1 MKTPQTI
8 RVMVIDDS
16 SVVRQ
21 LMQQL
26 LAQTADI
33 RVIGTAPDPVFA
45 LRKMQQEW
53 PDVILLD
60 IEMPRMDGITF
71 LRQIMAS
78 RPTPVIMCSAR
89 AGDSSEVA
97 AEALAAGAVSV
108 IARPQLGVREF
119 LHEAVAELASA
130 IRAAMVVG
138 PGSRNMSAVVAV
150 PVAAPTRSVPLLA
163 NLRPVKAA
171 TREILHDAGWASGLQ
186 RYTADAVLNPPGPED
201 GYRPPTARIVAIG
214 ASTGGPQALEKVL
227 GRLDRRCPG
236 IVVVQ
241 HMPQRFT
248 RSFAER
254 LHRLSG
260 AEVKEAEHLDVILP
274 GRVLIAPGGK
284 HLVVRRDG
292 LQYYV
297 ETVEGPLVSRH
308 KPSVDVL
315 FRSLAKAAGSNAV
328 GIIMTGMGDDG
339 ARGMREMADCG
350 APTYAQDEASSV
362 VFGMPKEAIHMGGV
376 GDVLPLEHISAV
388 IEKYASRE
396 SQ

>member
-1 MKTPQTI
+1 MTTPPTI
-8 RVMVIDDS
+8 RVMVVDDS

-21 LMQQL
+21 LVQQL
-26 LAQTADI
+26 LAQTTDI

-71 LRQIMAS
+71 LRQIMS
-78 RPTPVIMCSAR
+78 TRPTPVIMCSAR
-89 AGDSSEVA
+89 AMGQGGLA

-108 IARPQLGVREF
+108 IARPQLGVRDF
-119 LHEAVAELASA
+119 LHEAVAELAGA
-130 IRAAMVVG
+130 IRAAMLAG
-138 PGSRNMSAVVAV
+138 PGGGGATMT
-150 PVAAPTRSVPLLA
+150 TRSVLSTDD
-163 NLRPVKAA
+163 LRMVKAA
-171 TREILHDAGWASGLQ
+171 SREMLHDEGWASGLQ
-186 RYTADAVLNPPGPED
+186 RYTADAVLTPPGPQD

-214 ASTGGPQALEKVL
+214 ASTGGPQALERVL
-227 GRLDRRCPG
+227 GRLDGRCPG

-254 LHRLSG
+254 LHRVSG
-260 AEVKEAEHLDVILP
+260 AEVKEAEHHDLVLP

-292 LQYYV
+292 QQYYV
-297 ETVEGPLVSRH
+297 ETLDGPLVSRH

-315 FRSLAKAAGSNAV
+315 FRSLAKAAGRNAV

-350 APTYAQDEASSV
+350 ATTYAQDEASSV

-388 IEKYASRE
+388 IEQYASRE

>member
-1 MKTPQTI
+1 MNAPQAI

-21 LMQQL
+21 LVQQL

-71 LRQIMAS
+71 LRQIMAT

-89 AGDSSEVA
+89 AGSGSVLT

-119 LHEAVAELASA
+119 LQEAVAELAGA
-130 IRAAMVVG
+130 IRAAVLAG
-138 PGSRNMSAVVAV
+138 PGSRSTLPAATPARAV
-150 PVAAPTRSVPLLA
+150 PLAKLRSV
-163 NLRPVKAA
+163 KAGS
-171 TREILHDAGWASGLQ
+171 REILHDAHWGAGLQ
-186 RYTADAVLNPPGPED
+186 RYTADAVLNPPGLED

-214 ASTGGPQALEKVL
+214 ASTGGPQALERVL

-260 AEVKEAEHLDVILP
+260 ADVKEAEHLDMILP

-297 ETVEGPLVSRH
+297 ETLEGPLVSRH

-339 ARGMREMADCG
+339 ARGMRELADCG
-350 APTYAQDEASSV
+350 AATYAQDEASSV

-376 GDVLPLEHISAV
+376 GDVLPLDNISAV

-396 SQ
+396 PQ

>member
-1 MKTPQTI
+1 MNAPPAI

-45 LRKMQQEW
+45 LRKMHQEW

-71 LRQIMAS
+71 LRQIMAT

-89 AGDSSEVA
+89 AGDSSQVA

-119 LHEAVAELASA
+119 LQEAVVELASA
-130 IRAAMVVG
+130 IRTAMQAG
-138 PGSRNMSAVVAV
+138 PGSRNGVATPV
-150 PVAAPTRSVPLLA
+150 PAPTRSVPQLSR
-163 NLRPVKAA
+163 LRPVKAA
-171 TREILHDAGWASGLQ
+171 SREILHDAGWTSGLQ

-214 ASTGGPQALEKVL
+214 ASTGGPQALERVL

-297 ETVEGPLVSRH
+297 ETLEGPLVSRH

-350 APTYAQDEASSV
+350 AATYAQDEASSV

-376 GDVLPLEHISAV
+376 GDVLPLDNISAV

>member
-1 MKTPQTI
+1 MNAPLI
-8 RVMVIDDS
+8 RVMVVDDS

-26 LAQTADI
+26 LAETADI

-45 LRKMQQEW
+45 LRKMHQEW

-71 LRQIMAS
+71 LKQIMAT
-78 RPTPVIMCSAR
+78 RPTPVVMCSSR
-89 AGDSSEVA
+89 AEAGNGVA
-97 AEALAAGAVSV
+97 AAALAAGAVSV
-108 IARPQLGVREF
+108 IARPQLGVRDF

-130 IRAAMVVG
+130 IRAAVQVG
-138 PGSRNMSAVVAV
+138 ALARAG
-150 PVAAPTRSVPLLA
+150 VAATVATALPRSSTPVEQLRSV
-163 NLRPVKAA
+163 KAGSD
-171 TREILHDAGWASGLQ
+171 EMLHHDGWMSGLQ
-186 RYTADAVLNPPGPED
+186 RYSADAVLSPPGLED
-201 GYRPPTARIVAIG
+201 GHRPATARIVAIG
-214 ASTGGPQALEKVL
+214 ASTGGPQALEQVL
-227 GRLDRRCPG
+227 GRLGPDCPG
-236 IVVVQ
+236 VVVVQ

-254 LHRLSG
+254 LHRMSG
-260 AEVKEAEHLDVILP
+260 AEVREAEHQDMVLP

-297 ETVEGPLVSRH
+297 ETLDGPLVSRH

-339 ARGMREMADCG
+339 AHGLKEMADCG
-350 APTYAQDEASSV
+350 GATYAQDEATSV
-362 VFGMPKEAIHMGGV
+362 VFGMPKEAIQLGGV
-376 GDVLPLEHISAV
+376 GDVIALENISAV
-388 IEKYASRE
+388 IEQYASR
-396 SQ
+396 

>member
-1 MKTPQTI
+1 MNASAAI

-21 LMQQL
+21 LVQQL

-33 RVIGTAPDPVFA
+33 RVIGAAPDPVFA
-45 LRKMQQEW
+45 MRKMQQAW

-71 LRQIMAS
+71 LRQIMAT
-78 RPTPVIMCSAR
+78 RPTPVIICTVH
-89 AGDSSEVA
+89 AGGDRDVT

-108 IARPQLGVREF
+108 IARPQMGVRDF
-119 LHEAVAELASA
+119 LQDAVAELAHA
-130 IRAAMVVG
+130 IRAAALAG
-138 PGSRNMSAVVAV
+138 PGARGEGAMAAR
-150 PVAAPTRSVPLLA
+150 PVSSTLK
-163 NLRPVKAA
+163 LRAVKAA
-171 TREILHDAGWASGLQ
+171 SREMLHDDGWAAVLQ
-186 RYTADAVLNPPGPED
+186 RHTADAVLAAPGLED
-201 GYRPPTARIVAIG
+201 GYRPRTAHIVAIG
-214 ASTGGPQALEKVL
+214 ASTGGPQALERVL
-227 GRLDRRCPG
+227 RPLDRRCPG

-254 LHRLSG
+254 LHRVSG
-260 AEVKEAEHLDVILP
+260 ADVKEAEHHDVVLP

-297 ETVEGPLVSRH
+297 ETLDGPLVSRH

-350 APTYAQDEASSV
+350 AATYAQDEATSV

-376 GDVLPLEHISAV
+376 GDVLPLDHISAV
-388 IEKYASRE
+388 IEQYAA
-396 SQ
+396 SQSQ